1 MRHPFLKFL
10 KKTALAVSGHGLGQ
24 IKPIRA
30 TYDKLFQI
38 LKPKSVMVQGHRM
51 WLDDQDTL
59 ELATREIYEPFETAL
74 FKKELKAGQTVLDI
88 GANIGYYTLIAAK
101 IVGARGRV
109 YAFEPDPDNFALLK
123 KNVEYNCYANVI
135 LVNSAVSDQNKTAR
149 LFLNKLNKGD
159 HRLYDSKDGRPSITV
174 QTLKLDSYF
183 KKLDPKIH
191 FIKMDIQGSEARA
204 LNGMKGLIRK
214 NPKVRLVSEF
224 SPGSLK
230 LNGQKPG
237 KYLAD
242 LKKLGFKLWE
252 ISEKNGILRPADIKR
267 LSALSDD
274 SNVYTNLFCV
284 KTKATHKGNSDK
296 RR

>member
-1 MRHPFLKFL
+1 MRHPFLNFL
-10 KKTALAVSGHGLGQ
+10 KKIALAVSGHGLGQ

-30 TYDKLFQI
+30 AYDKLFQI

-101 IVGARGRV
+101 IVGPRGKV

-123 KNVEYNCYANVI
+123 KNVEYNCYANVV
-135 LVNSAVSDQNKTAR
+135 LVNSAVSDKNKTAK
-149 LFLNKLNKGD
+149 LFINKTNRGD
-159 HRLYDSKDGRPSITV
+159 HRLYDSKDGRPSIPV
-174 QTLKLDSYF
+174 QTLKLDDYF
-183 KKLDPKIH
+183 KKLDQKIH

-204 LNGMKGLIRK
+204 LNGMKGLICK
-214 NPKVRLVSEF
+214 NPRLKLVTEF

-230 LNGQKPG
+230 LNGQNPKN
-237 KYLAD
+237 YLKT
-242 LKKLGFKLWE
+242 LIQLGFNLRE
-252 ISEKNGILRPADIKR
+252 ISEKDGKLKTVEPKR
-267 LSALSDD
+267 LLALSDD
-274 SNVYTNLFCV
+274 SNVYTNLFAL
-284 KTKATHKGNSDK
+284 KQRQTKGNSDK
-296 RR
+296 RG

>member
-1 MRHPFLKFL
+1 LRHPFLNFL
-10 KKTALAVSGHGLGQ
+10 KKTAIAVSGHGLGQ

-30 TYDKLFQI
+30 VYDSLFHF

-51 WLDDQDTL
+51 WLDDRDTL

-101 IVGARGRV
+101 LVGPGGKV

-123 KNVEYNCYANVI
+123 RNVAANGYANVV
-135 LVNSAVSDQNKTAR
+135 LVNRAVSDKNQTAR
-149 LFLNKLNKGD
+149 LFINKTNKGD
-159 HRLYDSKDGRPSITV
+159 HRLYDSKDGRPSIPV
-174 QTLKLDSYF
+174 QTIRLDDFFEKLD
-183 KKLDPKIH
+183 KKIH

-214 NPKVRLVSEF
+214 NRALSLVTEF

-230 LNGQKPG
+230 LNGQNPR
-237 KYLAD
+237 KYLET
-242 LKKLGFKLWE
+242 LRNLGFKLRE
-252 ISEKNGILRPADIKR
+252 IAEKDGILRPANPQR
-267 LSALSDD
+267 LLALSDD
-274 SNVYTNLFCV
+274 SNVYTNLLG
-284 KTKATHKGNSDK
+284 TKSK
-296 RR
+296 

>member
-1 MRHPFLKFL
+1 LRHPFLNFL
-10 KKTALAVSGHGLGQ
+10 KKTAIAVSGHGLGQ

-30 TYDKLFQI
+30 AYNSLFHL

-101 IVGARGRV
+101 LVGTRGKV

-123 KNVEYNCYANVI
+123 KNVEYNCYSNVV
-135 LVNSAVSDQNKTAR
+135 LVNSAVSDKNQTAR
-149 LFLNKLNKGD
+149 LFINKANKGD
-159 HRLYDSKDGRPSITV
+159 HRLYDSKDGRPSIAVKTI
-174 QTLKLDSYF
+174 KLDDFF
-183 KKLDPKIH
+183 KKLDKKIH

-214 NPKVRLVSEF
+214 NRALSLVTEF

-230 LNGQKPG
+230 LNGQNPR
-237 KYLAD
+237 KYLET
-242 LKKLGFKLWE
+242 LKSLGFKLRE
-252 ISEKNGILRPADIKR
+252 IAEKDGILRLADPQR
-267 LSALSDD
+267 LLALSDD
-274 SNVYTNLFCV
+274 SNVYTNLLA
-284 KTKATHKGNSDK
+284 TKSK
-296 RR
+296 